1 MTLLSVVLGCGR
13 VDSPPC
19 VGSYYESKVRRQYH
33 VHTGR
38 RVGLRCPK
46 PYSSSQNRPTLDGY
60 LAKFLLVA
68 RQDVQIPSPV
78 HPRFGRRPPLLLMPR
93 DIAPITRMVAQ
104 ASRDPHPG
112 LPKMASAYRVTGQWA

>member
-19 VGSYYESKVRRQYH
+19 VGSYYESKVRRQHH
-33 VHTGR
+33 VQ
-38 RVGLRCPK
+38 VADGLRCPK

-60 LAKFLLVA
+60 VAKFLLVA

-93 DIAPITRMVAQ
+93 DIAPITRAGVARP
-104 ASRDPHPG
+104 SPG
-112 LPKMASAYRVTGQWA
+112 DAKDDQRLQGHKVVGMS